1 MAANRE
7 YAEST
12 AMKRGIIIHD
22 SIFSRRTMDHS
33 ECSKIGN
40 IIFSG
45 GAPWKRVKSP
55 WGEDFVHVNQKEYV
69 LKMSQVIIHAQL
81 RIMRIISYWSLR
93 FIYCDAIIRIFIVES
108 CADCWQI
115 SSGRGRTRANWSE
128 LSNGNFLLQFF
139 FAFLVAKIRT
149 AKLLTREN

>member
-12 AMKRGIIIHD
+12 AMKREIIIHD

-69 LKMSQVIIHAQL
+69 LKMSQVIIQAQL
-81 RIMRIISYWSLR
+81 RIMRIISYWLLR
-93 FIYCDAIIRIFIVES
+93 FIYCDALSVYLSWKVVQIVGRFLREEEELERIGANYPMAIFS
-108 CADCWQI
+108 FNFSLL
-115 SSGRGRTRANWSE
+115 SS
-128 LSNGNFLLQFF
+128 LQKFVQ
-139 FAFLVAKIRT
+139 L
-149 AKLLTREN
+149 NY

>member
-69 LKMSQVIIHAQL
+69 LKMSQVIIQAQL

-93 FIYCDAIIRIFIVES
+93 FIYCDALSVYLLWKVVQIVGRFLREEEELERIEANYPMAIFS
-108 CADCWQI
+108 FNFSLL
-115 SSGRGRTRANWSE
+115 SS
-128 LSNGNFLLQFF
+128 LQKFVQ
-139 FAFLVAKIRT
+139 L
-149 AKLLTREN
+149 NY